1 MNQIVLT
8 AAVALIASLLLI
20 PVAGLIAR
28 RLGMVV
34 KPRRDRWGE
43 RAIPTLGGL
52 GIAAAVGLGLLVGPL
67 PDLDRW
73 AIMAIGAVMVGVGFV
88 DDVRNL
94 RPLHRLI
101 IEAVAGAA
109 FTLVVLDGSDP
120 LLRLIAGAAAGI
132 AFPLV
137 INATNLVDNADGSA
151 ASLSAATA
159 LTLALAAHLGALDGS
174 AAVLGVTVGAAC
186 LGFIAYNRPP
196 ARVFMGDTGSLMLGA
211 TLAAGSVLLARDAVR
226 SGTPLALAAGLVILF
241 AWQAQLGDM
250 TMVVLS
256 RRRRGLSPFRGGVDH
271 TTHRLL
277 RLGFGPLAM
286 LAIVVG
292 VAVLVDG
299 LGLTLVG
306 LAGSAGSALP
316 MIVGAGAAGL
326 AVIGFELVLT
336 SRSSPTPELPAVS
349 ASPTE
354 EAT

>member
-1 MNQIVLT
+1 MNPFIL
-8 AAVALIASLLLI
+8 AAVVSLVASLLLI
-20 PVAGLIAR
+20 PVAGLIAT

-34 KPRRDRWGE
+34 KPRRDRWGQ

-52 GIAAAVGLGLLVGPL
+52 GIAAAIGLGLLAGPL

-73 AIMAIGAVMVGVGFV
+73 AMIAIGAVMVGVGFA

-109 FTLVVLDGSDP
+109 FTIIVLDGSEP
-120 LLRLIAGAAAGI
+120 VLRLIAGAAAGI
-132 AFPLV
+132 AFPIV

-151 ASLSAATA
+151 ASLSTATA
-159 LTLALAAHLGALDGS
+159 LTLALAAHVAGLDGS
-174 AAVLGVTVGAAC
+174 ATVLGVTVGGAC

-211 TLAAGSVLLARDAVR
+211 TLAAGSVLLVRDAVR
-226 SGTPLALAAGLVILF
+226 VGTPLALAAGLIVLF

-277 RLGFGPLAM
+277 RLGLGPLAM
-286 LAIVVG
+286 LAVV
-292 VAVLVDG
+292 VAAAVVVDG
-299 LGLTLVG
+299 LGLLLVV
-306 LAGSAGSALP
+306 ATGSAPA
-316 MIVGAGAAGL
+316 MILGAAAAGL
-326 AVIGFELVLT
+326 GVIVFELVLT
-336 SRSSPTPELPAVS
+336 SHSSPTPDLQAVS
-349 ASPTE
+349 AGPTE
-354 EAT
+354 EAN